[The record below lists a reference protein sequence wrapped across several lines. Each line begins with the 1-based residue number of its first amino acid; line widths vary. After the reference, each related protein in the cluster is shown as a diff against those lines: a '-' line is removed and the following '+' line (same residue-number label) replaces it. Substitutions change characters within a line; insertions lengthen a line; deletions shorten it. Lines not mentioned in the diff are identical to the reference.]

1 MWVRASTAG
10 ANALLQQVELPFF
23 RRESG
28 GGSVVEQH
36 RLASALDVHSG
47 VVVAVQVG
55 GASGVGTTA
64 QPSNRSARRIASRLV
79 MVVTGE
85 CLATNLTV

>member
-10 ANALLQQVELPFF
+10 ANALLQQVELLFF
-23 RRESG
+23 RGEGG

-36 RLASALDVHSG
+36 CLASALDVHSG

-55 GASGVGTTA
+55 QASVVAATA
-64 QPSNRSARRIASRLV
+64 W
-79 MVVTGE
+79 
-85 CLATNLTV
+85 